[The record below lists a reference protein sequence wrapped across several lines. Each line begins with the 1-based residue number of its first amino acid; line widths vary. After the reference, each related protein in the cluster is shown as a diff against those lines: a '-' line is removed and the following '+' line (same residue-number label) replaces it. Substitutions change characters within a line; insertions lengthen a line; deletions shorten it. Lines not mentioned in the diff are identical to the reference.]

1 MKMDYSIGIAE
12 RILGADQPDTFGR
25 VSAPPL
31 APADQVIDLHHLGR
45 MTLGDPG
52 LEREVLQLFDQQV
65 RMLLER
71 MTKETPR
78 IVAAL
83 AHTMI
88 GSARGVGAWKVA
100 AAAEAVQHLAGKSG
114 PATLTAAMNRLS
126 AAVAETQCVIAE
138 RLREHASERL

>member
-1 MKMDYSIGIAE
+1 MNYSAGIAE
-12 RILGADQPDTFGR
+12 HLFGTDQADAFTPA
-25 VSAPPL
+25 SAPPL
-31 APADQVIDLHHLGR
+31 APADQLIDLDHLAR

-52 LEREVLQLFDQQV
+52 LEREVLRLFDQQAG
-65 RMLLER
+65 MLLER
-71 MTKETPR
+71 MTKEAPR

-100 AAAEAVQHLAGKSG
+100 VAAEAVQRLAGKPG

-126 AAVAETQCVIAE
+126 TAVAETQSAIAE
-138 RLREHASERL
+138 RLREHTSERL